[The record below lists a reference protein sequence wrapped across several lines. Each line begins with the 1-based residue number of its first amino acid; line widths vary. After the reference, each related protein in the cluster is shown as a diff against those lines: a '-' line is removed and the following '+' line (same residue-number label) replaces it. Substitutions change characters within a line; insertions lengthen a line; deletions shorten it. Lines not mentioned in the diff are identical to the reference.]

1 MLTISSVRTR
11 GLCRALG
18 WDYPT
23 GAAFFFRALR
33 FVPYVQPFLDRLKFA
48 AQVQF
53 HLIHLARLSF
63 LSMAG
68 SVVFLSKWV
77 SQVASSGLKPR
88 TNCCAGCW

>member
-1 MLTISSVRTR
+1 MLTLSSVRTR

-23 GAAFFFRALR
+23 GAAFFFRAPGLI
-33 FVPYVQPFLDRLKFA
+33 PYVQPFLYRLKFA

-53 HLIHLARLSF
+53 QLIHLARLSF

-68 SVVFLSKWV
+68 SVLFFVER
-77 SQVASSGLKPR
+77 G
-88 TNCCAGCW
+88 